1 MATQQVPREPGPV
14 RRLLRRR
21 YHGAILAPL
30 LTWGLLAV
38 LIPVAMKSV
47 VVGVLG
53 MALVAGLT
61 LVAAVGFEKAAM
73 VLFFV
78 GFAMAPMDRVRPVPG
93 LDIVAASDL
102 LLFAA
107 VVCLFPVL
115 VHRTFGL
122 QALFLI
128 AVGVF
133 VSAALVASVV
143 NPEPIISL
151 LSIARLLV
159 GAIMLPVV
167 FAWWRPRPEVV
178 VALALA
184 YVGGAGISV
193 AQAVLSG
200 DSLYGRYIGLT
211 MHPNILGLCS
221 MLALALIPFLLSAM
235 PRSYAPL
242 LVAAA
247 AVNAYGVWISGSR
260 AALVVA
266 VLAAGVYVLISRS
279 INVVI
284 LFFGLSIAPIWIVAR
299 AIVSG
304 EEGNNALGRLLG
316 NATSTP
322 SDLDREM
329 LRQVA
334 VDNFTANPLFG
345 VGFGDVLEAHNVYLQ
360 IAAAGGIITVAAFL
374 LLLGATVRQALIIG
388 PRYLMLAIP
397 AISYIAIA
405 PLTSLVW
412 DRYIWTALAL
422 PFLLPILTS
431 RPGPESGAGETAS
444 VPAPRQET
452 P

>member
-1 MATQQVPREPGPV
+1 MATPQVAPGPV
-14 RRLLRRR
+14 RRALRRR
-21 YHGAILAPL
+21 YHGAVLAPV
-30 LTWGLLAV
+30 LTWGLLALLLPLAMRSLV
-38 LIPVAMKSV
+38 LGI
-47 VVGVLG
+47 LG

-61 LVAAVGFEKAAM
+61 LVAVLGFERAAM
-73 VLFFV
+73 TLFFI
-78 GFAMAPMDRVRPVPG
+78 GFATAPMDRVRPVPG

-102 LLFAA
+102 ILFAA
-107 VVCLFPVL
+107 VICLAPVL
-115 VHRTFGL
+115 LRRTFGL
-122 QALFLI
+122 QAMFLV
-128 AVGVF
+128 AVLVF
-133 VSAALVASVV
+133 VSAALVASAV
-143 NPEPIISL
+143 NPEPIVSL
-151 LSIARLLV
+151 FIIARLLV
-159 GAIMLPVV
+159 GAILLPVL

-200 DSLYGRYIGLT
+200 DSVYGRYIGLT

-221 MLALALIPFLLSAM
+221 LLAVALVPFLLSAL
-235 PRSYAPL
+235 PRWTAPFL
-242 LVAAA
+242 VVAAG
-247 AVNAYGVWISGSR
+247 VNAYGVWISGSR

-266 VLAAGVYVLISRS
+266 ILAAGVYVLISRS
-279 INVVI
+279 INVVL
-284 LFFGLSIAPIWIVAR
+284 LFFGLSIAPVWIVAR
-299 AIVSG
+299 AIVRG

-334 VDNFTANPLFG
+334 IDNFTANPLFG

-374 LLLGATVRQALIIG
+374 LLMGATLRQAMIVG

-412 DRYIWTALAL
+412 DRYIWTVLAL
-422 PFLLPILTS
+422 PFLLPIVSS
-431 RPGPESGAGETAS
+431 RRDGVEAPPPATPGTGS
-444 VPAPRQET
+444 
-452 P
+452 